1 MRVEAKRKSGDGNGD
16 TPLLQPGPSEEPCR
30 ERSVCELKIARS
42 CVVVRSAT
50 LASTR
55 RFGGSGS
62 DFPPPVQRQGA
73 SSSSRARPLFWLCQ
87 SPPLAVISCLWQQCV
102 PFCAIDCREG
112 ESVFLC
118 QLTNLFPPLHS
129 SNTTWRRLG
138 SKPRV
143 LAASPRE
150 LAKESGL
157 GAPPR
162 LPLPHLVCLSLPLSR
177 PSI

>member
-1 MRVEAKRKSGDGNGD
+1 MAM
-16 TPLLQPGPSEEPCR
+16 
-30 ERSVCELKIARS
+30 
-42 CVVVRSAT
+42 AT
-50 LASTR
+50 LLCSSQDRVKSRAVP
-55 RFGGSGS
+55 
-62 DFPPPVQRQGA
+62 DLCA
-73 SSSSRARPLFWLCQ
+73 NSSSRAVVLSCDQRHSLQLAASAVQVQTFHHKFNVKAQALQ
-87 SPPLAVISCLWQQCV
+87 AGQALVLAVSESSARRDQCLWQQCV

-118 QLTNLFPPLHS
+118 QLTNLFPPLLS

-150 LAKESGL
+150 LAKEPGL

-177 PSI
+177 PSISVSGSQVST